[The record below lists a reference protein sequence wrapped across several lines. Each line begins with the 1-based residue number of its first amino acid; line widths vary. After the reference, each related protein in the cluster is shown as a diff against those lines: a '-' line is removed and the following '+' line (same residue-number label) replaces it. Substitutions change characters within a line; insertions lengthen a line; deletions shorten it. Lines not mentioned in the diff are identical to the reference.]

1 VDSPL
6 GNPPQLRQAVIDVVR
21 RLKRQ
26 LLVIGGLLA
35 RNRPTNYKL
44 PAALIFSPS
53 WLFGGGNFF
62 VSRTMLNCCVR
73 HSGPLNRLHP
83 FTIDAFVLLPGDH
96 NYSMRW
102 NAIRNY
108 FTRRCPDALKLPPS
122 ASQRRKRAQ
131 TI

>member
-1 VDSPL
+1 MQYRRAKTPGGTYFSTVVTFRRRKFLCEPDNVEL
-6 GNPPQLRQAVIDVVR
+6 LRVAFRAV
-21 RLKRQ
+21 KS
-26 LLVIGGLLA
+26 A
-35 RNRPTNYKL
+35 
-44 PAALIFSPS
+44 
-53 WLFGGGNFF
+53 
-62 VSRTMLNCCVR
+62 
-73 HSGPLNRLHP
+73 HP
-83 FTIDAFVLLPGDH
+83 FTIDAFVLLPDHLHCIWTLPPGDH